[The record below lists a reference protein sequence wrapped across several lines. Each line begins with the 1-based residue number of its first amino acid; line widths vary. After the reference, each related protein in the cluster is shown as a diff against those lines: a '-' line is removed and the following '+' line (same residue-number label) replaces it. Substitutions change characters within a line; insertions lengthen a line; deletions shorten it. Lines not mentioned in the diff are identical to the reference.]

1 MMQPN
6 RFPFLDEGEALR
18 RLNVDRDTLL
28 GLVRDG
34 RLRAY
39 SGFGKGNFF
48 RIRDLDA
55 LYTELYGEP
64 SAADQPAEATP
75 GKGRPFD
82 PGYKVHVRLQ
92 ADLKW
97 YDLTDDDLRAWV
109 REMHED
115 GYPRQRTNITNT
127 IARLQ
132 RLIDLMDE
140 AAAGWRV
147 LQPATPPPTTPGST
161 AKPTRGRSLP
171 MMNAT
176 PAPPPTSPA
185 SDASPTPAA
194 SGRGRP
200 LQMLGALP
208 TPAPT
213 APNPAPAPDASA
225 RGRPLQMVARPAA
238 SPSPAPASASPTPT
252 EKKPAR
258 RGKPLPMAGSPPPPD
273 DSREGQ

>member
-1 MMQPN
+1 MMQPA

-28 GLVRDG
+28 ALVRDG

-48 RIRDLDA
+48 RLRDLDT
-55 LYTELYGEP
+55 LYAELYGEP
-64 SAADQPAEATP
+64 NAADQPAEATP
-75 GKGRPFD
+75 GKGKPFD

-97 YDLTDDDLRAWV
+97 YDLSDDDLRAWV

-132 RLIDLMDE
+132 RLIELMDE

-147 LQPATPPPTTPGST
+147 LQPPTPPT
-161 AKPTRGRSLP
+161 AAPVKPARGRSLP
-171 MMNAT
+171 MAT
-176 PAPPPTSPA
+176 PAPTQP
-185 SDASPTPAA
+185 PAA
-194 SGRGRP
+194 PDPSVAPATSQRGRP
-200 LQMLGALP
+200 LQMLGVPSAPLP
-208 TPAPT
+208 PTAAPDPAP
-213 APNPAPAPDASA
+213 P
-225 RGRPLQMVARPAA
+225 PAA
-238 SPSPAPASASPTPT
+238 
-252 EKKPAR
+252 K
-258 RGKPLPMAGSPPPPD
+258 RGKSLPMASPPPP
-273 DSREGQ
+273 REEARDRK